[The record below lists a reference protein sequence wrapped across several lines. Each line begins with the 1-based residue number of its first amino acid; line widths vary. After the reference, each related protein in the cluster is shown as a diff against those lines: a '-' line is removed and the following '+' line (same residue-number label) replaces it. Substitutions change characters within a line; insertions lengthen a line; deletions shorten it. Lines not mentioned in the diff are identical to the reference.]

1 MLEKEI
7 VETKEKEEK
16 LREDYKKVEEN
27 AGIVMKEHE
36 DLQVVNQY
44 LQWKDVGHIYTRVKY
59 TFAFC
64 LNLSIFL
71 DEHKQ

>member
-1 MLEKEI
+1 MYADWCQDWNLYLGFISKFAFRNTKKSEDKVEMLEKEI

-36 DLQVVNQY
+36 DLQVV
-44 LQWKDVGHIYTRVKY
+44 K
-59 TFAFC
+59 
-64 LNLSIFL
+64 
-71 DEHKQ
+71 

>member
-1 MLEKEI
+1 MYADWCQDWNLYLGFISKFALRNTKKSEDKVEMLEKEI

-36 DLQVVNQY
+36 DLQVV
-44 LQWKDVGHIYTRVKY
+44 K
-59 TFAFC
+59 
-64 LNLSIFL
+64 
-71 DEHKQ
+71 

>member
-16 LREDYKKVEEN
+16 LRENYKKVEEN

-44 LQWKDVGHIYTRVKY
+44 LQ
-59 TFAFC
+59 
-64 LNLSIFL
+64 
-71 DEHKQ
+71 